1 MKLSNKTL
9 FAFAFLNLP
18 LSLGGLPLGLYL
30 TPYYASEFGI
40 SLSMI
45 GVIIMLT
52 RITDVITDPLIGTLS
67 DRTPAKFGRRGLW
80 ILIGMPIMS
89 VAVIAV
95 FDPFFTPTPLY
106 LFFAVALLYFGWTLI
121 GIPLTAWIAEI
132 SSDYNERSRITGART
147 WGGIVG
153 SLVAIAAP
161 LILVGLAGVGFT
173 SLAPETP
180 GSLQPM
186 LRVLAWSSVIF
197 LFISVPYL
205 LLNVPQ
211 PRFKQTERVN
221 LKKGFRL
228 ILQNQAFRRL
238 LIANVL
244 GAIGWNSINTLFI
257 FFVTL
262 YLLADASQ
270 WPIIIVSYLIGQFVG
285 TPLIMAIAP
294 RFNKH
299 RLLAVSSLISSAIF
313 SLVLLFQPGDYVWY
327 IVLNFFTGILAP
339 ANAILAPSMAA
350 DVIDQD
356 TLESGEQRGALFM
369 ALWGMADKFAIAAA
383 AGITLPL
390 VQYLGFDPLIQ
401 NDPNSLKVLQYSFC
415 FVPICFF
422 ILSVGFLWN
431 YPLTRERHGELRD
444 ALTRKNL
451 VAENMDSP

>member
-1 MKLSNKTL
+1 LKLSNKTL

-67 DRTPAKFGRRGLW
+67 DRTPAKYGRRGLW

-106 LFFAVALLYFGWTLI
+106 LFTAVALLYFGWTLI

-161 LILVGLAGVGFT
+161 LILAGLAGAGFS
-173 SLAPETP
+173 SLTPETP

-211 PRFKQTERVN
+211 PRFKQTERVD

-270 WPIIIVSYLIGQFVG
+270 WPIIIVSYLMGQFVG
-285 TPLIMAIAP
+285 TPLIMTIAS

-401 NDPNSLKVLQYSFC
+401 NDPDSLKVLQYSFC

-431 YPLTRERHGELRD
+431 YPLTRERHGELRE

-451 VAENMDSP
+451 LAQDMDGP

>member
-1 MKLSNKTL
+1 MKLGNKTL

-52 RITDVITDPLIGTLS
+52 RVTDVVTDPLIGTLS
-67 DRTPAKFGRRGLW
+67 DRTPAKFGRRGLC
-80 ILIGMPIMS
+80 ILLCMPIMS
-89 VAVIAV
+89 IAVIAV

-106 LFFAVALLYFGWTLI
+106 LFTSVALLYFGWTLI

-161 LILVGLAGVGFT
+161 LIIVALADAGFAQFA
-173 SLAPETP
+173 SETP

-186 LRVLAWSSVIF
+186 LRILAWSSVIF

-205 LLNVPQ
+205 LISVPQ
-211 PRFKQTERVN
+211 PRFKQTERVE
-221 LKKGFRL
+221 LKKGMTL
-228 ILQNQAFRRL
+228 ILRNAAFRRL
-238 LIANVL
+238 LIANIL

-270 WPIIIVSYLIGQFVG
+270 WPIIIITYLMGQFIG
-285 TPLIMAIAP
+285 TPVIMAIAP

-299 RLLAVSSLISSAIF
+299 KLLAVSSLISSAIF
-313 SLVLLFQPGDYVWY
+313 SMVLLFQPGDYVWY
-327 IVLNFFTGILAP
+327 IVLNFFTGLLAP

-390 VQYLGFDPLIQ
+390 VQYLGFDPMIK
-401 NDPNSLKVLQYSFC
+401 NDAESLKVLQYSFC
-415 FVPICFF
+415 LVPICFF
-422 ILSVGFLWN
+422 VLSVSFLWH
-431 YPLTRERHGELRD
+431 YPLSRERHGELRKELMRRE
-444 ALTRKNL
+444 LTADNL
-451 VAENMDSP
+451 DQT

>member
-67 DRTPAKFGRRGLW
+67 DRTPAKYGRRGLW

-106 LFFAVALLYFGWTLI
+106 LFTAVALLYFGWTLI

-161 LILVGLAGVGFT
+161 LILAGLAGAGFS
-173 SLAPETP
+173 SLTPETP

-211 PRFKQTERVN
+211 PRFKQTERVD

-270 WPIIIVSYLIGQFVG
+270 WPIIIVSYLMGQFVG
-285 TPLIMAIAP
+285 TPLIMTIAS

-401 NDPNSLKVLQYSFC
+401 NDPDSLKVLQYSFC

-431 YPLTRERHGELRD
+431 YPLTRERHGELRA

-451 VAENMDSP
+451 LAQDMDGP

>member
-67 DRTPAKFGRRGLW
+67 DRTPAKYGRRGLW

-106 LFFAVALLYFGWTLI
+106 LFTAVALLYFGWTLI

-161 LILVGLAGVGFT
+161 LILAGLAGAGFS
-173 SLAPETP
+173 SLTPETP

-211 PRFKQTERVN
+211 PRFKQTERVD

-270 WPIIIVSYLIGQFVG
+270 WPIIIVSYLMGQFVG
-285 TPLIMAIAP
+285 TPLIMTIAS

-401 NDPNSLKVLQYSFC
+401 NDPDSLKVLQYSFC

-431 YPLTRERHGELRD
+431 YPLTRERHGELRE

-451 VAENMDSP
+451 LAQDMDGP

>member
-1 MKLSNKTL
+1 LKLSNKTL

-67 DRTPAKFGRRGLW
+67 DRTPAKYGRRGLW

-106 LFFAVALLYFGWTLI
+106 LFTAVALLYFGWTLI

-161 LILVGLAGVGFT
+161 LILAGLAGAGFS
-173 SLAPETP
+173 SLTPETP

-211 PRFKQTERVN
+211 PRFKQTERVD

-270 WPIIIVSYLIGQFVG
+270 WPIIIVSYLMGQFVG
-285 TPLIMAIAP
+285 TPLIMTIAS

-401 NDPNSLKVLQYSFC
+401 NDPDSLKVLQYSFC

-431 YPLTRERHGELRD
+431 YPLTRERHGELRA

-451 VAENMDSP
+451 LAQDMDGP